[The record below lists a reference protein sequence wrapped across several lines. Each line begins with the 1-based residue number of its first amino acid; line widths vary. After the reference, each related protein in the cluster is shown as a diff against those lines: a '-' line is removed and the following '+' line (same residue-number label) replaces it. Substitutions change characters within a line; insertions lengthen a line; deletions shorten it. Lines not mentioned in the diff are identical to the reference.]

1 MAADDNAP
9 KSSVEI
15 AMERLRKR
23 DADAGIEQVLLTDEQ
38 KAAITEIRSFYGAKI
53 AELEILQ
60 ESRLRRTFDPAE
72 HETIESESRRDRERL
87 STERDAKIA
96 KIREVTTK

>member
-1 MAADDNAP
+1 MAENTL
-9 KSSVEI
+9 KSAVEL
-15 AMERLRKR
+15 AMERLRKQ
-23 DADAGIEQVLLTDEQ
+23 DADAGIEQLLLTDEQ
-38 KAAITEIRSFYGAKI
+38 KAAITEIRSFYGAKL

-60 ESRLRRTFDPAE
+60 GSRLRRTFDPAE
-72 HETIESESRRDRERL
+72 REAIESEFRRDRERL